1 MPLCHPITPTMLR
14 RAHRI
19 FLLNETLYIFYDL
32 ATELIREAWDEN
44 NASDLTVGISVLL
57 QTWNRAFFQRRP
69 FSLQDFRRI
78 KSLLTSNW
86 QILQSYRGRS
96 ILELTDDDQNQVTKL
111 FRSFEK
117 FLGPVGASK
126 TMHLLAPNF
135 FSLWDNQIAVDY
147 RVRIQPIPSNR
158 NSARYFQFM
167 KCQQLQAQALGDQT
181 PEGVTVLKAI
191 DEFNYAHFT
200 QGWM

>member
-57 QTWNRAFFQRRP
+57 QTWNRRRP

-86 QILQSYRGRS
+86 QILQS
-96 ILELTDDDQNQVTKL
+96 
-111 FRSFEK
+111 
-117 FLGPVGASK
+117 
-126 TMHLLAPNF
+126 
-135 FSLWDNQIAVDY
+135 
-147 RVRIQPIPSNR
+147 
-158 NSARYFQFM
+158 
-167 KCQQLQAQALGDQT
+167 
-181 PEGVTVLKAI
+181 
-191 DEFNYAHFT
+191 
-200 QGWM
+200 